1 LTGLFAAI
9 AQDAGSNPAA
19 SVIIIFDM
27 EKKQKIIFCKNCNN
41 PLCKVVDWQGG
52 SIIIVCS
59 NCHAKNKIENSIV
72 VVASKME

>member
-1 LTGLFAAI
+1 
-9 AQDAGSNPAA
+9 
-19 SVIIIFDM
+19 M